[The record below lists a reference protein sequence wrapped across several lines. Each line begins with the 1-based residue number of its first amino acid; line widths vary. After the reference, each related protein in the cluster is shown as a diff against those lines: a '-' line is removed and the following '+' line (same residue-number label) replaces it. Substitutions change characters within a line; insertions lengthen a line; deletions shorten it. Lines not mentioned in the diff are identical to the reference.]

1 MEGKFTASPVYW
13 DPNRTEC
20 IGEIKYIGEGPF
32 NGQQIIR
39 ELGIPCSGDCQ
50 DYDAA
55 IELELKGANMGL
67 QSIPKEREFAN
78 LDELLKSAIA
88 NNPGYKLMKSIA
100 EKIYNQGLLRPFS

>member
-1 MEGKFTASPVYW
+1 MEGKFEASPVYW

-39 ELGIPCSGDCQ
+39 ELDIPCSGDYQ
-50 DYDAA
+50 HYDAA

-67 QSIPKEREFAN
+67 QSIPKEREFAS
-78 LDELLKSAIA
+78 LDDLLKSAIA
-88 NNPGYKLMKSIA
+88 NNPVHQMMMNLAKQF
-100 EKIYNQGLLRPFS
+100 YNK